1 MIAGLVP
8 PFRETPREEVEGGSR
23 LRLLL
28 AGGVHAY
35 FTQECP
41 ALCHDLESLRW
52 LTFGGEL
59 EDVLSFRTD

>member
-1 MIAGLVP
+1 MDIKHTIELISSA
-8 PFRETPREEVEGGSR
+8 FE
-23 LRLLL
+23 L
-28 AGGVHAY
+28 AGVIVLDVHAY